1 VFREHEAFTLRYFW
15 DEEYGKD
22 TTKQVYFC
30 VNGKLVGETI
40 SRATIINFLAHMGE
54 RGVLGVSEKSGK
66 GGYQAVYTA
75 RMDEVNFRKYVLS
88 MVRARGPTKQ
98 KTYS

>member
-1 VFREHEAFTLRYFW
+1 VLREHEEFTLKYFW
-15 DEEYGKD
+15 DEEYGKG

-40 SRATIINFLAHMGE
+40 SRDTIINFLAYMGDM
-54 RGVLGVSEKSGK
+54 GVLGVSEKSGK

-75 RMDEVNFRKYVLS
+75 RMDEVNFRKFVLS
-88 MVRARGPTKQ
+88 MVRARGSTKQ